1 MGKLG
6 NDGNGVRRHTDNAA
20 SSLGLANH
28 ETFSSSL
35 GLCDA
40 YDVVGNLDELVYRLP
55 QLVTYLA
62 RSVEHAGGGE
72 GLVDDRGH
80 DPAEALYDLKHA
92 LTAVLGGLDGV
103 GIHLA
108 AAHNALGH
116 LGRTVMSEE

>member
-6 NDGNGVRRHTDNAA
+6 NDGVGVRRHTGDAA

-28 ETFSSSL
+28 ETFSGSL

-40 YDVVGNLDELVYRLP
+40 YDVVGNLDELVHRFP
-55 QLVTYLA
+55 QLVTYLIH
-62 RSVEHAGGGE
+62 SVERARGE
-72 GLVDDRGH
+72 GLVDDRGR
-80 DPAEALYDLKHA
+80 DPAEALYDVKHA

-116 LGRTVMSEE
+116 LGHDHIPED